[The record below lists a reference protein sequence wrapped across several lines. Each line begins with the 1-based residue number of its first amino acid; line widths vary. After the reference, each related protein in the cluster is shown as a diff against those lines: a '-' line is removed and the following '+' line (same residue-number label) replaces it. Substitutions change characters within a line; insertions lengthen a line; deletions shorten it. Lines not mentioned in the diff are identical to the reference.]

1 MDIIQ
6 KSIAT
11 VVYLRPKDACGH
23 EHDNKSNQKS
33 CAYEPTNKS
42 PPLRGIATSSADHKS
57 GSLLIKSDPGVATT
71 AHLFFALA
79 HGARRGQAT
88 NVPAAACGSVTL

>member
-42 PPLRGIATSSADHKS
+42 PPLRGIATSSS
-57 GSLLIKSDPGVATT
+57 FMRFCSY
-71 AHLFFALA
+71 FF
-79 HGARRGQAT
+79 G
-88 NVPAAACGSVTL
+88 AAAAWKRAIFLMTTLVVL